1 MYPVNI
7 HLGIIQMFHF
17 LIDAFNMSYIFI
29 FNPFYDVY
37 FCTWILLQTMHWG
50 LLKNECIV
58 SYVEKIIID
67 PTYKLG
73 TNPRWI
79 PHNNVYH
86 NKYTLISKAIIII
99 GTLLLIMYRAKKGL
113 YPFNLCCCNYNVVIL
128 HVLLQ
133 KKLIKKIEW

>member
-17 LIDAFNMSYIFI
+17 FVDAFNMSYIFI

-73 TNPRWI
+73 ASPRWI
-79 PHNNVYH
+79 PHNNIYH

-99 GTLLLIMYRAKKGL
+99 GTLLLIMYRAKKDYIRLICVAAIIMWL
-113 YPFNLCCCNYNVVIL
+113 YYMYFY
-128 HVLLQ
+128 
-133 KKLIKKIEW
+133 KKS